1 MTAGH
6 RFELAAEARANV
18 ARVLALLERPDA
30 AALDSST
37 AELARAVAL
46 VEQLKKEG
54 TGGGASLKSA
64 LNGLRSDLRHV
75 RSLLRHAWEFRV
87 GSIGPTGYNRNG
99 ELAAEQPTAGRV
111 ALEA

>member
-1 MTAGH
+1 MTARH
-6 RFELAAEARANV
+6 RLELATEARANV

-46 VEQLKKEG
+46 VEQLKEQG
-54 TGGGASLKSA
+54 LGGGASLKSA
-64 LNGLRSDLRHV
+64 LNALRIDLRRV
-75 RSLLRHAWEFRV
+75 GSLLRHAWEFRV
-87 GSIGPTGYNRNG
+87 GSGGQPGYNING
-99 ELAAEQPTAGRV
+99 ELAPEQPSAGRI